1 MNALIVLDVQKGI
14 LKKKDFSDTLNNIKI
29 LIDDFKKNND
39 VVILFKHLSN
49 DIDSPYFK
57 GSDDVE
63 ICEELLGLGDYVIEK
78 TSCNPFYKTNLA
90 QVLKDNEVSKVYIC
104 GFNTEYCCLFSS
116 IICSDRGYETI
127 FIEDA
132 SGTFGDEEIYE
143 MPGLDINDFIGSI
156 LNWSGE
162 VQVLYTEEYL
172 NGFDNER
179 DWIKMMSI

>member
-14 LKKKDFSDTLNNIKI
+14 LKKKDFSETLNNIKI
-29 LIDDFKKNND
+29 LIDDFKMKSD
-39 VVILFKHLSN
+39 IVILTKHLS
-49 DIDSPYFK
+49 DDVDSPYFK
-57 GSDDVE
+57 GSGDAE
-63 ICEELLGLGDYVIEK
+63 IWDEIKGLGDYNIEK

-90 QVLKDNEVSKVYIC
+90 QVLKDNKVSKVYIC

-116 IICSDRGYETI
+116 IICSERGYETV

-143 MPGLDINDFIGSI
+143 MPGIDINDFIGSI

-162 VQVLYTEEYL
+162 VEVLYTEEYF
-172 NGFDNER
+172 NGLE
-179 DWIKMMSI
+179 S

>member
-14 LKKKDFSDTLNNIKI
+14 LKKKDFSETLNNIKI
-29 LIDDFKKNND
+29 LIDDFKMKSD
-39 VVILFKHLSN
+39 IVILTKHLS
-49 DIDSPYFK
+49 DDVDSPYFK
-57 GSDDVE
+57 GSRDAE
-63 ICEELLGLGDYVIEK
+63 IWDEIQGLGDYTIEK

-116 IICSDRGYETI
+116 ILCSDRGYETV

-143 MPGLDINDFIGSI
+143 MPGIDINDFIGSI

-162 VQVLYTEEYL
+162 VEVLYTEEYF
-172 NGFDNER
+172 NGLE
-179 DWIKMMSI
+179 S

>member
-14 LKKKDFSDTLNNIKI
+14 LKKKDFSETLNNIKI
-29 LIDDFKKNND
+29 LIDNFKKND
-39 VVILFKHLSN
+39 DIVILFKHLS
-49 DIDSPYFK
+49 DDHDSPYFK
-57 GSDDVE
+57 GSGDAE
-63 ICEELLGLGDYVIEK
+63 IWDEIQGLGDYTIEK

-90 QVLKDNEVSKVYIC
+90 QVLKDNKVSKVYIC

-116 IICSDRGYETI
+116 ILCSDRGYETV

-143 MPGLDINDFIGSI
+143 MLGIDINDFIGSI

-162 VQVLYTEEYL
+162 VEVLYTEEYF
-172 NGFDNER
+172 NGLE
-179 DWIKMMSI
+179 S